1 MHALTQRALRVF
13 AVLEEYRQGSKDII
27 EAILPF
33 FKPLL
38 EPLSGRVFEP
48 RDFART
54 VSETYGWNFSADI
67 AEELVTRFVS
77 AGWLSETDSAGHTYV
92 VEDISLEDEGLDTR
106 DIEHTLSK
114 VTEQFAEFKRE
125 LSPLTMYAKTKEQ
138 LSDILVE
145 WLVSIDA
152 YNESVLR
159 ENAIQKSTEGT
170 LAIYQELPDGSSLSS
185 EDKYLC
191 ARFVKKLVDEN
202 SHLLESLTGIAA
214 AGLLTEVVRDFH
226 KPVTKVQQST
236 LAIYLDSSVALEF
249 LGVSGAEACRNVRS
263 VIEGAQSIGC
273 SVRVF
278 YSTLDEMSH
287 ALDAVL
293 KRDRPARE
301 GPTAT
306 AMRRGEVEEA
316 YVREVARNPSSFL
329 ERKGIGIVR
338 RSPDQF
344 PNEHDY
350 FSKDLIEALYSRIN
364 WHTNPTPRQHD
375 AVSTALIMRMRKG
388 VTTRDIF
395 SAQHVFVTRNGMLAQ
410 MARRF
415 CIDEEILS
423 NNDLPPV
430 VHQRQL
436 ATALWLRT
444 GDGVKSNDIP
454 RHAMLVF

>member
-1 MHALTQRALRVF
+1 MKVF
-13 AVLEEYRQGSKDII
+13 AVLEECRQGSKDII
-27 EAILPF
+27 DAILPF
-33 FKPLL
+33 FQPLL
-38 EPLSGRVFEP
+38 EPFGGRAFEP
-48 RDFART
+48 EVFART

-67 AEELVTRFVS
+67 AEELISRFVT
-77 AGWLSETDSAGHTYV
+77 AGWLSQADSAGHTYV
-92 VEDISLEDEGLDTR
+92 VEDVSLG
-106 DIEHTLSK
+106 DINPDIRNIEITL
-114 VTEQFAEFKRE
+114 TEVIERFAEFIRE
-125 LSPLTMYAKTKEQ
+125 LSPLTLYEKTKEQ

-152 YNESVLR
+152 YSESVLR
-159 ENAIQKSTEGT
+159 QNAIQKSTEGT

-191 ARFVKKLVDEN
+191 ARFVKQLVDEN
-202 SHLLESLTGIAA
+202 SQLLDSLTGIAA

-249 LGVSGAEACRNVRS
+249 LGVSGAEASRNVRA

-273 SVRVF
+273 SIRVF
-278 YSTLDEMSH
+278 DSTLGEMTH

-316 YVREVARNPSSFL
+316 YVREVARDPPSFL
-329 ERKGIGIVR
+329 NRKGIGIVK

-344 PNEHDY
+344 PNEHVY

-364 WHTNPTPRQHD
+364 WHTTQLQG
-375 AVSTALIMRMRKG
+375 ST
-388 VTTRDIF
+388 
-395 SAQHVFVTRNGMLAQ
+395 MLW
-410 MARRF
+410 
-415 CIDEEILS
+415 S
-423 NNDLPPV
+423 
-430 VHQRQL
+430 
-436 ATALWLRT
+436 LR
-444 GDGVKSNDIP
+444 
-454 RHAMLVF
+454 